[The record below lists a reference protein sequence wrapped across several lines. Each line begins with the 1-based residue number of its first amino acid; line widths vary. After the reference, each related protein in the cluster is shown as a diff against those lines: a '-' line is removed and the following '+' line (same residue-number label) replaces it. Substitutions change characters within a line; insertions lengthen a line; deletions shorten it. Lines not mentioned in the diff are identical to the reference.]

1 MEDKKNKRDR
11 LLNMP
16 AEYEQNPEIAQS
28 VIREMQAKKNE
39 RKGAW
44 FFEKWKK
51 LAISA
56 ASLVLAVGIFLPVY
70 FSLNKTPTDDVVY
83 YAPTSI
89 TLAVVSD
96 LDAFVQENNV
106 QANYFTYQTA
116 QNKCAKVTETGA
128 IAYLMQDMVYI
139 GANGFDVV
147 NMKAVVLPNSEFEF
161 EKGFEPCNRIV
172 TIKQINVSY
181 IYDSKDIENK
191 INIFAKF
198 SYEDVKYYLEI
209 ETKNLDVENA
219 LEQYVT
225 MLLA

>member
-16 AEYEQNPEIAQS
+16 EEYEQNPAIVQS
-28 VIREMQAKKNE
+28 VIREMQAKKNA
-39 RKGAW
+39 RKKGW
-44 FFEKWKK
+44 FFMQWKK

-56 ASLVLAVGIFLPVY
+56 ASLVLAVGIFLPIY
-70 FSLNKTPTDDVVY
+70 FSLIKTPTNDIVY
-83 YAPTSI
+83 YEPTAI
-89 TLAVVSD
+89 TLDTVSD

-106 QANYFTYQTA
+106 QANYFTYPTA

-139 GANGFDVV
+139 GANGFDIV
-147 NMKAVVLPNSEFEF
+147 NMKAVVLANSEFEF
-161 EKGFEPCNRIV
+161 EKGFEPCNKSLTVNQTGI
-172 TIKQINVSY
+172 SY
-181 IYDSKDIENK
+181 IYTSKDTADK
-191 INIFAKF
+191 INILAKF
-198 SYEDVKYYLEI
+198 SYENVKYYLEI
-209 ETKNLDVENA
+209 ETKNIEVENV

>member
-16 AEYEQNPEIAQS
+16 EEYEQNPAIVQS
-28 VIREMQAKKNE
+28 VIRELQAKENA
-39 RKGAW
+39 RKKRW
-44 FFEKWKK
+44 FFAQWKK

-70 FSLNKTPTDDVVY
+70 FSLKTPTNDIVY
-83 YAPTSI
+83 YEPTAI
-89 TLAVVSD
+89 TLDEVFD

-147 NMKAVVLPNSEFEF
+147 NMKAIVLPNSEFEF
-161 EKGFEPCNRIV
+161 EEVFARIDMEFHLEQTKINYSY
-172 TIKQINVSY
+172 TINSGN
-181 IYDSKDIENK
+181 NK
-191 INIFAKF
+191 INILAKF
-198 SYEDVKYYLEI
+198 FYENVKYYLEI
-209 ETKNLDVENA
+209 ETKNLDVENV

>member
-28 VIREMQAKKNE
+28 VIREMQAKKNA
-39 RKGAW
+39 RKKGW
-44 FFEKWKK
+44 FFMQWKK

-56 ASLVLAVGIFLPVY
+56 ASLVLAVGIFLPIY
-70 FSLNKTPTDDVVY
+70 FSLKTPTNDIVY
-83 YAPTSI
+83 YEPTAI
-89 TLAVVSD
+89 TLDEVFD
-96 LDAFVQENNV
+96 LDTFVDENNV
-106 QANYFTYQTA
+106 QANYFTYQTV

-161 EKGFEPCNRIV
+161 EQYFTLCNRIV

-181 IYDSKDIENK
+181 IYDSKDTADK

-209 ETKNLDVENA
+209 ETMNIEVENV

>member
-28 VIREMQAKKNE
+28 VIREMRAKKNA
-39 RKGAW
+39 RKKGW
-44 FFEKWKK
+44 FFMQWKK

-56 ASLVLAVGIFLPVY
+56 ASLVLAVGIFLPIY
-70 FSLNKTPTDDVVY
+70 FSLIKTPTDDVVY

-128 IAYLMQDMVYI
+128 IAYLMQDIVYM
-139 GANGFDVV
+139 GSNGFDVV

-161 EKGFEPCNRIV
+161 EQYFVHTNMEFHLEQ
-172 TIKQINVSY
+172 T
-181 IYDSKDIENK
+181 K
-191 INIFAKF
+191 INYSYTINSANNRMNILAKF
-198 SYEDVKYYLEI
+198 DYKNVKYYLEI
-209 ETKNLDVENA
+209 ETTKDAETA
-219 LEQYVT
+219 LEEYVT